1 MSVPIDEAW
10 AVLKQEAQ
18 PPGPMKFGPGESMSG
33 QDFADRVHAL
43 QGFTATPMQPP
54 GQQQPTAYEQTW
66 GRPEPQWMKDL
77 REKQALS
84 AFRSAVRS
92 GMARA
97 TTQPVQPAAE
107 KKVGVMGKIKG
118 GVKNAQD
125 WWNTFKNEGK
135 QGLERRRMGGN
146 E

>member
-18 PPGPMKFGPGESMSG
+18 PP
-33 QDFADRVHAL
+33 
-43 QGFTATPMQPP
+43 TPMQPP
-54 GQQQPTAYEQTW
+54 GQQPTAYEQAW

-77 REKQALS
+77 REKQAMS
-84 AFRSAVRS
+84 AFRSAQP
-92 GMARA
+92 A
-97 TTQPVQPAAE
+97 QPVQPAAE

-125 WWNTFKNEGK
+125 WWNTYFNEGA